1 MNFQNMKTTDSEE
14 KKFRELSE
22 EELEKV
28 NGGARQI
35 KLLDDIGNTFVIK
48 KCPVSCDAGY
58 HLEDCKCVRD
68 V

>member
-1 MNFQNMKTTDSEE
+1 MAKE
-14 KKFRELSE
+14 KKFRELSN
-22 EELEKV
+22 EELKDV

-35 KLLDDIGNTFVIK
+35 IPLDDIGNTFVLK
-48 KCPVSCDAGY
+48 KCPVTCNTGY